1 MRNFGR
7 VKLSTWLLAAMP
19 LALAGSNAGAQSTY
33 PAQPIKMMVGFAPGS
48 ATDVLSR
55 VVAQGLSERMGQPVV
70 VDNKS
75 GAGGSLAAD
84 AVAKS
89 KPDGHTLLFVSS
101 AIAVNPA
108 VYPKLTFDVNA
119 DLTPISL
126 VGRAPLVMLVNQS
139 VGVKN
144 LSEFIA
150 KAKTKPGALNFGSS
164 GQGGAAHMA
173 TELFSMTA
181 EVKLVHVP
189 YRGNSQAITALL
201 GGDVDLM
208 MDTLINALPQLK
220 SPKIHPLAITGD
232 ARSALA
238 PDVPTFRE
246 MGLPQF
252 DTRVMFGVMGPANMP
267 KTMVDRINK
276 EIAATLKSK
285 DVASRLSEAG
295 GLTLDGGSPEEF
307 RLTLRKELAMWKK
320 VAAEAKVVA
329 DQ

>member
-1 MRNFGR
+1 MRTFGK
-7 VKLSTWLLAAMP
+7 VKLYTGLLAALP
-19 LALAGSNAGAQSTY
+19 LALTGANTAAQGAY
-33 PAQPIKMMVGFAPGS
+33 PAQPLKMVVGFAPGS
-48 ATDVLSR
+48 ATDVLAR
-55 VVAQGLSERMGQPVV
+55 IVAQGLSERLSQPVV

-89 KPDGHTLLFVSS
+89 RPDGYTLLFVSS

-108 VYPKLTFDVNA
+108 VYPKLPFDVTA

-126 VGRAPLVMLVNQS
+126 VGRAPIIMLVNQS
-139 VGVKN
+139 VPAKE
-144 LSEFIA
+144 LSDFIA
-150 KAKTKPGALNFGSS
+150 FAKTKPGALNFGSS

-173 TELFSMTA
+173 TELFGMTA
-181 EVKLVHVP
+181 GVKLTHIP

-201 GGDVDLM
+201 AGDVDVM

-220 SPKIHPLAITGD
+220 SPKIQPLAITGD
-232 ARSALA
+232 ARSPLA

-252 DTRVMFGVMGPANMP
+252 DARVLFGVMGPASMP
-267 KTMVDRINK
+267 RPVVERINK

-285 DVASRLSEAG
+285 DVAKRLSEDG
-295 GLTLDGGSPEEF
+295 GLTIDGGSPEEF
-307 RLTLRKELAMWKK
+307 QSTLRKELPIWKK

-329 DQ
+329 E

>member
-1 MRNFGR
+1 MRTTGET
-7 VKLSTWLLAAMP
+7 KLHMRLLAAFTM
-19 LALAGSNAGAQSTY
+19 ALAGANAVAQSPY
-33 PAQPIKMMVGFAPGS
+33 PAQPVKMTVGFAPGS
-48 ATDVLSR
+48 ATDVLAR
-55 VVAQGLSERMGQPVV
+55 VVAQGLANRLGQPVI

-75 GAGGSLAAD
+75 GAGGSLAAE

-89 KPDGHTLLFVSS
+89 KADGYTLLFVSS

-108 VYPKLTFDVNA
+108 VYPRLTFDVSA

-126 VGRAPLVMLVNQS
+126 VGRAPIVLLVNQS
-139 VGVKN
+139 VQAKN

-150 KAKTKPGALNFGSS
+150 YARAKPGTLNFGSS

-181 EVKLVHVP
+181 GLKLTHVP

-201 GGDVDLM
+201 AGDVDLM

-220 SPKIHPLAITGD
+220 SPKIRPLAITGD
-232 ARSALA
+232 ARSPLA

-246 MGLPQF
+246 MGLPAF
-252 DTRVMFGVMGPANMP
+252 DARVLFGVMGPAHMP
-267 KTMVDRINK
+267 KAVVDRLNK
-276 EIAATLKSK
+276 ELAATLKSK
-285 DVASRLSEAG
+285 DVAKRLSEAG

-307 RLTLRKELAMWKK
+307 QSTLRKELAMWKK

-329 DQ
+329 E

>member
-1 MRNFGR
+1 MRSFNK
-7 VKLSTWLLAAMP
+7 VKLYVGLLAALP
-19 LALAGSNAGAQSTY
+19 FALAGSNAGAQSTY
-33 PAQPIKMMVGFAPGS
+33 PAQPIKMVVGFAPGS
-48 ATDVLSR
+48 ATDVLAR
-55 VVAQGLSERMGQPVV
+55 VVAQGLSERLGQPVV

-84 AVAKS
+84 VVAKS
-89 KPDGHTLLFVSS
+89 KPDGYTLLFVSS

-108 VYPKLTFDVNA
+108 VYPKLSFDVNT

-126 VGRAPLVMLVNQS
+126 VGRAPVVLLVNQS
-139 VGVKN
+139 VRAKSV
-144 LSEFIA
+144 SELIADA
-150 KAKTKPGALNFGSS
+150 KAKPGALNFGSS

-173 TELFSMTA
+173 AELFGMTA
-181 EVKLVHVP
+181 GVKLTHIP

-208 MDTLINALPQLK
+208 MDTLINAMPQLN
-220 SPKIHPLAITGD
+220 SPKIRPLGITGD
-232 ARSALA
+232 ARSPLA

-252 DTRVMFGVMGPANMP
+252 DARVFFGVMSPANMP
-267 KTMVDRINK
+267 RTVVERINR

-285 DVASRLSEAG
+285 DVAKRLSEAG

-307 RLTLRKELAMWKK
+307 QSTLRKELAMWKK
-320 VAAEAKVVA
+320 VAADAKVVA
-329 DQ
+329 E